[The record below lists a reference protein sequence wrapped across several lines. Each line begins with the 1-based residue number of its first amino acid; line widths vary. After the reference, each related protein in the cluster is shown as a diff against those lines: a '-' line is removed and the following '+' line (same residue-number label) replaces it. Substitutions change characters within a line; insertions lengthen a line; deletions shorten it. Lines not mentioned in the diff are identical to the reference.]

1 MTPSEALEQAALEFE
16 QRRAK
21 IQSELME
28 ERQSARSARTDS
40 ARRASA
46 VFQEELRARAN
57 ELLGVVNKLR
67 SQASDLRS
75 EEAA

>member
-16 QRRAK
+16 QRRARL
-21 IQSELME
+21 IDELKQE
-28 ERQSARSARTDS
+28 QARARSARSDE
-40 ARRASA
+40 AKRASA

-57 ELLGVVNKLR
+57 ELLGVVSKLR
-67 SQASDLRS
+67 ALASDLRS